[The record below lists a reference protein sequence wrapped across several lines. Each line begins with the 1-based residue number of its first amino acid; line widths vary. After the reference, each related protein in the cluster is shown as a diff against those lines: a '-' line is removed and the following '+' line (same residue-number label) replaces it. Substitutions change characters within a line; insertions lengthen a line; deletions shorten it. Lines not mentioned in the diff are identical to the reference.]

1 MGEAGAHALV
11 REGQTGPGDDSVLV
25 SASIFGC
32 AGTTLST
39 EERAFFRDAR
49 PWGFILFTRNCEN
62 PDQVRRLT
70 ASLRESVARDAP
82 IFIDQEG
89 GRVAR
94 LKPPHWRVSPPAA
107 QFGALFRDTEEGAR
121 EATYLNARLIAS
133 ELIDLGINADCMPCL
148 DVPMAGAHD
157 IIGDRA
163 FDRDARTVI
172 ELGRA
177 FAEGLL
183 DGGVLPVAKHI
194 PGHGRAGADSHEA
207 LPVVDAPHEELSRT
221 DFVTFR
227 GLNTLPMAMTAH
239 VVYSAL
245 DAQRCATLSPR
256 IIHTVIRGEIG
267 FQGLLMSDDLGMKA
281 LAGSFSERARL
292 ALNAGCDVVLHCN
305 GNLDEMKSVM
315 EGTRK
320 LAAEAAER
328 ADAALA
334 CLRKAAPVDIDG
346 MEKRIARIMSER
358 QVESA

>member
-1 MGEAGAHALV
+1 MLV
-11 REGQTGPGDDSVLV
+11 T
-25 SASIFGC
+25 ASILGC
-32 AGTTLST
+32 AGLELSAN
-39 EERAFFRDAR
+39 ERAFFRDAR
-49 PWGFILFTRNCEN
+49 PWGFILFARNCDN

-70 ASLRESVARDAP
+70 AALRESVARDAP

-107 QFGALFRDTEEGAR
+107 NFGVLFKDTEEGAR

-133 ELIDLGINADCMPCL
+133 ELTDLGINADCMPCL
-148 DVPMAGAHD
+148 DVPSDGAHD

-163 FDRDARTVI
+163 FGRDARTVI

-194 PGHGRAGADSHEA
+194 PGHGRAASDSHEA
-207 LPVVDAPHEELSRT
+207 LPVVEAPHEELSKV

-239 VVYSAL
+239 VVYPAI
-245 DAQRCATLSPR
+245 DAQRCATLSPKV
-256 IIHTVIRGEIG
+256 IHTIIRGEIG
-267 FQGLLMSDDLGMKA
+267 FQGLLMSDDLSMKA
-281 LAGSFSERARL
+281 LQGTFTERAR
-292 ALNAGCDVVLHCN
+292 ASLNAGCDVVLHCN
-305 GNLDEMKSVM
+305 GNMQEMKAVM
-315 EGTRK
+315 EGTRT
-320 LAAEAAER
+320 LAGEHAER

-334 CLRKAAPVDIDG
+334 CLRKPAPVDIDG
-346 MEKRIARIMSER
+346 VEKRIARIMSER

>member
-1 MGEAGAHALV
+1 
-11 REGQTGPGDDSVLV
+11 VLV
-25 SASIFGC
+25 SASILGC
-32 AGTTLST
+32 AGLELSAN
-39 EERAFFRDAR
+39 ERAFFRDAR
-49 PWGFILFTRNCEN
+49 PWGFILFARNCDN

-94 LKPPHWRVSPPAA
+94 LKPPHWRASPAA
-107 QFGALFRDTEEGAR
+107 ALFGQLFKDTEDGGR

-148 DVPMAGAHD
+148 DVPEEGAHD

-163 FDRDARTVI
+163 FGRDARTVI

-207 LPVVDAPHEELSRT
+207 LPVVDAQHEELSKV

-239 VVYSAL
+239 VVYSAI
-245 DAQRCATLSPR
+245 DAQRCATLSPK
-256 IIHTVIRGEIG
+256 IIHTIIRGEIG
-267 FQGLLMSDDLGMKA
+267 FQGLLMSDDLSMKA
-281 LAGSFSERARL
+281 LQGTFAERARA

-305 GNLDEMKSVM
+305 GNMDEMKAVL
-315 EGTRK
+315 EGTRT
-320 LAAEAAER
+320 LAGEAAER
-328 ADAALA
+328 AEAALA

-346 MEKRIARIMSER
+346 VEKRIARIMSER

>member
-1 MGEAGAHALV
+1 M
-11 REGQTGPGDDSVLV
+11 LV
-25 SASIFGC
+25 SASILGC
-32 AGTTLST
+32 AGLELSAN
-39 EERAFFRDAR
+39 ERAFFRDAR
-49 PWGFILFTRNCEN
+49 PWGFILFARNCDN

-107 QFGALFRDTEEGAR
+107 NFGALFKDTEEGGR

-133 ELIDLGINADCMPCL
+133 ELTDLGINADCMPCL
-148 DVPMAGAHD
+148 DVPADGAHD

-163 FDRDARTVI
+163 FGRDARTVI

-177 FAEGLL
+177 FAEGLM

-207 LPVVDAPHEELSRT
+207 LPVVDAAHEELSKV

-239 VVYSAL
+239 VVYPAI
-245 DAQRCATLSPR
+245 DAQRCATLSPKV
-256 IIHTVIRGEIG
+256 IHTIIRGEIG
-267 FQGLLMSDDLGMKA
+267 FQGLLMSDDLSMKA
-281 LAGSFSERARL
+281 LAGTYAERAR
-292 ALNAGCDVVLHCN
+292 ASLNAGCDVILHCN
-305 GNLDEMKSVM
+305 GNMDEMKAVM
-315 EGTRK
+315 EGTRT
-320 LAAEAAER
+320 LAGEAAER
-328 ADAALA
+328 AEAALA
-334 CLRKAAPVDIDG
+334 CLRKPAPIDIDG
-346 MEKRIARIMSER
+346 VEKRIARIMSER